1 MKKFNLKVFA
11 ERLKELREEN
21 NLTISELG
29 REIGVS
35 AMAISRW
42 EREIRIPNIESLFLL
57 AEFFKVS
64 ADYLCGLED

>member
-21 NLTISELG
+21 NLTITELG